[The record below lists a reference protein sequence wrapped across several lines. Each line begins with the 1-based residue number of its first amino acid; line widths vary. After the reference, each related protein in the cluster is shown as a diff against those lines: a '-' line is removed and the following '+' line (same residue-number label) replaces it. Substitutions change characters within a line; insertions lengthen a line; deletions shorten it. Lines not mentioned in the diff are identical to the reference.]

1 MNISLLDIGI
11 SNIFSL
17 KTIISALG
25 YDLKIIRSSEE
36 LNRSDKIIFPGVGS
50 YKSAIEKIRELHLEE
65 SLFDNI
71 MIKKKPFLGICVGM
85 QVLSDNGYEM
95 GKHRGLGFVKGDVK
109 NLKDLGC
116 SFQVPHIGWNHVDMK
131 PNILTNKI
139 NQNSDFYF
147 IHSYSYYGID
157 NNNIIGIT
165 DYGCKVVAIIN
176 KDNIFGTQFH
186 PEKSSIA
193 GKTLIKNFLEI

>member
-11 SNIFSL
+11 SNIFSV
-17 KTIISALG
+17 KTIIFTLG
-25 YDLKIIRSSEE
+25 YNLKIIKSPEE
-36 LNRSDKIIFPGVGS
+36 LSKSDKIIFPGVGS
-50 YKSAIEKIRELHLEE
+50 YKSAIEKIKKLNLEE

-95 GKHRGLGFVKGDVK
+95 GKHKGLGFIKGEVK
-109 NLKDLGC
+109 NLKELGC
-116 SFQVPHIGWNHVDMK
+116 SFQIPHIGWNHVNMK
-131 PNILTNKI
+131 HNTLTSGI

-147 IHSYSYYGID
+147 IHSYSFCGVD
-157 NNNIIGIT
+157 SNNIIGTT

-186 PEKSSIA
+186 PEKSSKA
-193 GKTLIKNFLEI
+193 GKILIKNFLEI